1 MRNHNRSKIV
11 QLGGVTMID
20 NQSGSGYCIL
30 RNWRFKGADGTPQE
44 AIVVANTLLP
54 VQIGSLSKRYVVR
67 CGTPFAQRFGNQR
80 GILGEFDDLAEA
92 CRAAEAFIGDS
103 LAGKR

>member
-1 MRNHNRSKIV
+1 
-11 QLGGVTMID
+11 MID

-30 RNWRFKGADGTPQE
+30 RTWTFKGADGTPQE
-44 AIVVANTLLP
+44 VIIVANTLLP
-54 VQIGSLSKRYVVR
+54 VQPGPLSKRYVVR
-67 CGTPFAQRFGNQR
+67 CGTPFARIENR
-80 GILGEFDDLAEA
+80 HNILGKFDDLAEA